1 MELNCPGLMYMFI
14 SRAATIGTP
23 ENRNDSA
30 IFFCSNDMNRD
41 RISNMTK
48 MQKGEE
54 GIKIKHRRKWIS
66 YLRRNLHHI
75 TVSQSERKKLIDWV
89 ETTKISSDVVMK
101 IIDDMNWRK
110 SNQLNY

>member
-1 MELNCPGLMYMFI
+1 MFQGQTVGPGYVIPCIVVHPGKKKMELNCPGLMNMFI
-14 SRAATIGTP
+14 SRATTIGTP

-48 MQKGEE
+48 TQKGEE

-66 YLRRNLHHI
+66 FL
-75 TVSQSERKKLIDWV
+75 
-89 ETTKISSDVVMK
+89 
-101 IIDDMNWRK
+101 
-110 SNQLNY
+110 

>member
-1 MELNCPGLMYMFI
+1 MHSCTSREEKNGTELSWSNVHVYI
-14 SRAATIGTP
+14 KSNN
-23 ENRNDSA
+23 NRY
-30 IFFCSNDMNRD
+30 MNRD

-48 MQKGEE
+48 TQKGEE

-75 TVSQSERKKLIDWV
+75 TVSQSERKKIIDWV
-89 ETTKISSDVVMK
+89 ETTKISSDVVME